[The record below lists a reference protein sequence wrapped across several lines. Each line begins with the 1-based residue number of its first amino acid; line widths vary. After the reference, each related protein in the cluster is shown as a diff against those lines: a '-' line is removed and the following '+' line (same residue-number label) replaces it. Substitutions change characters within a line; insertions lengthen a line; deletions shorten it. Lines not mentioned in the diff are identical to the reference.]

1 MHLMGRGDKSVS
13 PPSGKKVTPGFRPIL
28 VSEEAFDR
36 LKKLQRLAY
45 GQANDP
51 NGVRFDLKD
60 VASAV
65 VLEALLI
72 DGFPGTGHGPR
83 RADRSRFLPPPLQGE
98 RSMKLVTATLSRMS
112 QAKAAIDRKTT
123 AWYVGGVVGLT
134 GMANNA
140 LAINLDMNNVGAATG
155 LGPVSTAIQQFADMN
170 TGLKALVIIIGF
182 LVALIGLAALRNFA
196 PVLGYVGLA
205 IFAAVGLTVAFAI
218 AGAVI

>member
-1 MHLMGRGDKSVS
+1 
-13 PPSGKKVTPGFRPIL
+13 
-28 VSEEAFDR
+28 
-36 LKKLQRLAY
+36 
-45 GQANDP
+45 
-51 NGVRFDLKD
+51 
-60 VASAV
+60 
-65 VLEALLI
+65 
-72 DGFPGTGHGPR
+72 
-83 RADRSRFLPPPLQGE
+83 
-98 RSMKLVTATLSRMS
+98 MKLITATLSRLS